1 MGVELGDETYIH
13 VRVVSSALS
22 PPISTLIGID
32 DFYTNLVWKKLVF
45 LSFRGY
51 LGEIES
57 ENKKHQNF
65 SYTFFFLHVQCCVW
79 VSASNFQVL
88 TRKIGDARASGNIVC
103 FLAGPARTTPE
114 FLTSPEI

>member
-1 MGVELGDETYIH
+1 MGNETCID
-13 VRVVSSALS
+13 VLLVSSALS